1 MVNERDI
8 ITRRPDEGHL
18 RATANPICSLV
29 EKIHGRKSEEK
40 RTTGPFSFSFLC
52 VRAQSGMNNQRRT
65 HAHILCCHYS
75 SFITAC
81 FCPLPSGLWQQHRHI
96 VTIDI
101 RRKPIETLLTSYSVG
116 KADRRDEEQEEEC
129 VCIGSLLFF
138 LSCTHENERGKQGE
152 KRGGDFIPLLLLRRK
167 EKGRGRGGGTLY
179 RPSDVPSLLSL
190 SLSGPDPTFPRLIL
204 VVQHTHTPPLPA
216 GLISL
221 PPLNVNSNL
230 LRKTMGDKKHA
241 SFSLLSNTT

>member
-1 MVNERDI
+1 M
-8 ITRRPDEGHL
+8 
-18 RATANPICSLV
+18 
-29 EKIHGRKSEEK
+29 
-40 RTTGPFSFSFLC
+40 
-52 VRAQSGMNNQRRT
+52 
-65 HAHILCCHYS
+65 
-75 SFITAC
+75 
-81 FCPLPSGLWQQHRHI
+81 
-96 VTIDI
+96 TIDI

-138 LSCTHENERGKQGE
+138 LSCTHENERGKQGK

-167 EKGRGRGGGTLY
+167 EKGGGGTLY
-179 RPSDVPSLLSL
+179 RPSDVPSLL

-204 VVQHTHTPPLPA
+204 VVQHTHAPPLPA

-221 PPLNVNSNL
+221 PSLDVNSNL